1 MPNPNRW
8 SIPNRILAA
17 ALILYSALL
26 CGISLHVFYTA
37 VHQGSPLTAD
47 ALCVQ
52 ALAMAFPL
60 LLLVGLFQPRV
71 TSVLLFAAG
80 VLNLVL
86 TLTAGR
92 NTADAVTGLIGASLL
107 FLGVPML
114 GAAIFFHR
122 ISRPTRPAAR
132 LRS

>member
-1 MPNPNRW
+1 MPNPTRW
-8 SIPNRILAA
+8 SIPNRILAG

-26 CGISLHVFYTA
+26 CGVSLHVFYTA
-37 VHQGSPLTAD
+37 VHQGSSLNAA
-47 ALCVQ
+47 ALSVQ

-60 LLLVGLFQPRV
+60 LLLLGLWKPRV
-71 TSVLLFAAG
+71 ISALLFVG
-80 VLNLVL
+80 GILNLAL

-122 ISRPTRPAAR
+122 ISRHSSPA
-132 LRS
+132 SK

>member
-1 MPNPNRW
+1 MPNPTRW
-8 SIPNRILAA
+8 SIPNRFLAG

-26 CGISLHVFYTA
+26 CAVSLHVFLTA
-37 VHQGSPLTAD
+37 VHEGPRLNAAAIT
-47 ALCVQ
+47 VQ
-52 ALAMAFPL
+52 ALAIVFPL
-60 LLLVGLFQPRV
+60 LLLLGLWKPRV
-71 TSVLLFAAG
+71 ISALLFVG
-80 VLNLVL
+80 GILNLAL

-122 ISRPTRPAAR
+122 ISRHSSPA
-132 LRS
+132 SK